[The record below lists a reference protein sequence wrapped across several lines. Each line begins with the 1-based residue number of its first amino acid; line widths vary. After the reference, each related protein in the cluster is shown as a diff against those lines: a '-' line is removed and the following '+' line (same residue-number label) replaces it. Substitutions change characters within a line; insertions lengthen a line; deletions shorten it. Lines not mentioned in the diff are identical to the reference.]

1 MKFIPAL
8 TASFLT
14 LAAAS
19 AQDTLRQAG
28 EGRVFLKTP
37 ADQPPIT
44 GVGVT
49 LGSVTDALWEKDP
62 AKSARQK
69 DIRFGIRSWEW
80 QEIRI
85 SFTPGK
91 VAYSRAHIASAMAAG
106 APPSASEA

>member
-37 ADQPPIT
+37 ADRPPIS

-85 SFTPGK
+85 SFTPTYDGS
-91 VAYSRAHIASAMAAG
+91 VELSLAG
-106 APPSASEA
+106 LW